1 MKANPKDT
9 LTLKPELR
17 KELKNPLGRLIKG
30 TPKQTMKQL
39 DRLIQENK
47 PPCVISVGD
56 VVSKNMLEA
65 GIQPHILIVDS
76 RVMREQTQVIN
87 APDRRRISVEN
98 PAGAIA
104 PQTWSIID
112 DALKLK
118 TPTIITVEGEEDMLT
133 LVAVLKAPM
142 NSLVVYGQPNE
153 GVVAVRVDDTAKHK
167 VNLIVEAM
175 EPVPKS

>member
-1 MKANPKDT
+1 MKTNPKDT

-17 KELKNPLGRLIKG
+17 RELKNPLGRSIKG

-39 DRLIQENK
+39 SRLIQKNK
-47 PPCVISVGD
+47 PPYLISVGD
-56 VVSKNMLEA
+56 VVSQNMLEA
-65 GIQPHILIVDS
+65 GIQPHILIVDG
-76 RVMREQTQVIN
+76 RVMREQTQAIN

-104 PQTWSIID
+104 PQTWNIVE
-112 DALKLK
+112 DALKQK

-133 LVAVLKAPM
+133 LVAVLKAPL

-153 GVVAVRVDDTAKHK
+153 GVVAVRVDNTAKHK

-175 EPVPKS
+175 ETLPKS